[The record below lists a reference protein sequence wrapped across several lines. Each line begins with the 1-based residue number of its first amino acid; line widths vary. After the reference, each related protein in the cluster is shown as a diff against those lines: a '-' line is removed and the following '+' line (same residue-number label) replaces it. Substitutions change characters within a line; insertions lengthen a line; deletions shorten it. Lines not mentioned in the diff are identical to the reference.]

1 MQLLLWCTL
10 ANWLGVFCMVQVMY
24 RRSVVPW
31 NRYRSLLSAPRI
43 KRKTCCIVRK
53 GEKQIQILDGY

>member
-10 ANWLGVFCMVQVMY
+10 INWLGIFCMMRTMFGKDVF
-24 RRSVVPW
+24 PW
-31 NRYRSLLSAPRI
+31 DQYCGSSYI
-43 KRKTCCIVRK
+43 SGMKCKTSCIVRK